1 MYSQCDGLEFER
13 SSCRLD
19 LRYVPDDQSFEGREV
34 RDVATEVPSDYEPP
48 DFQMKALQHTNV
60 KLSWDD
66 DDPTRTKA
74 LRRKLTEDRLKD
86 EDFAAY
92 MGSDSSE
99 DEEEEEEEEG
109 ADEGAEEDGDM
120 AGDDVDKSADGKKL
134 AAKQKYLALLL
145 GGGGGGDDDDDGDG
159 GGDASEDEGF
169 RRCLLYTSPSPRD

>member
-74 LRRKLTEDRLKD
+74 RPISHWFPYDPVR
-86 EDFAAY
+86 
-92 MGSDSSE
+92 
-99 DEEEEEEEEG
+99 
-109 ADEGAEEDGDM
+109 
-120 AGDDVDKSADGKKL
+120 DVHVD
-134 AAKQKYLALLL
+134 
-145 GGGGGGDDDDDGDG
+145 
-159 GGDASEDEGF
+159 
-169 RRCLLYTSPSPRD
+169 P